1 MSKPGC
7 NPVTVET
14 RQNKGGSGGARKSAL
29 LRAPRANTTV
39 SRASHIT
46 QLILHGCPLEESS
59 ENCVSHMYVLFDKQL
74 PAQLSRLPAHSAAG
88 QKKHIPL
95 EDIFLLGYR
104 ARYGDNP
111 TRTVVSSNLSF
122 HTTVLDFSVHLPN
135 AFHSTELRARNQP
148 HGTNP

>member
-39 SRASHIT
+39 SRAFHIT

-95 EDIFLLGYR
+95 EDILF
-104 ARYGDNP
+104 
-111 TRTVVSSNLSF
+111 
-122 HTTVLDFSVHLPN
+122 
-135 AFHSTELRARNQP
+135 
-148 HGTNP
+148 